1 MSHTSK
7 RSDIVFVKSN
17 LKVSF
22 TDESI
27 FEKDLETDQRLIT
40 AAVNSGETESEVED
54 KRVEKIEKLIE
65 ENKKTRRAIKR

>member
-54 KRVEKIEKLIE
+54 QRAEKIEKLIE